1 MARLWRHAADRVPP
15 ARTSSRTCSSKGYG
29 AVIQGEYGKIPRG
42 LRLQKDFLGGH
53 AIYLDGYYPGNPDK
67 GIPEAYYVID
77 PLGHPHSGY
86 EGDWWPASVV
96 DDFATAFG
104 GGTHIPTMW
113 AYPPG
118 GVPPQVKDPHVEPIP
133 HGGGPAATPGPGRE
147 RGAVRIPESS
157 SPATAPP
164 PAPPVDTPLDGNP
177 VLGGQILIPIL
188 EICLVDPP
196 PAGCPTGVPAT
207 FQFEPGHGAPGAA
220 RADGR
225 AWCSWIRT
233 GPTRDRRVHRR
244 PTSDRRPSATGST
257 TGRPR
262 R

>member
-1 MARLWRHAADRVPP
+1 MIARLAFGIVTSGSTLRTLQDDQEGGTDLNDLNQALWRGYGVTLPTGFLRPDQLKDLLA
-15 ARTSSRTCSSKGYG
+15 KGYG

-104 GGTHIPTMW
+104 GGTHIPAMW

-133 HGGGPAATPGPGRE
+133 HGGGPAATPARARARRRPRP
-147 RGAVRIPESS
+147 RAS
-157 SPATAPP
+157 SPATARRPRRP
-164 PAPPVDTPLDGNP
+164 WTRRSTATRCSAARSSSRSSRSASSTHHRRGARPAS
-177 VLGGQILIPIL
+177 
-188 EICLVDPP
+188 
-196 PAGCPTGVPAT
+196 PAT
-207 FQFEPGHGAPGAA
+207 FQFDPGDACSRCHPG
-220 RADGR
+220 
-225 AWCSWIRT
+225 
-233 GPTRDRRVHRR
+233 RR
-244 PTSDRRPSATGST
+244 
-257 TGRPR
+257 
-262 R
+262 